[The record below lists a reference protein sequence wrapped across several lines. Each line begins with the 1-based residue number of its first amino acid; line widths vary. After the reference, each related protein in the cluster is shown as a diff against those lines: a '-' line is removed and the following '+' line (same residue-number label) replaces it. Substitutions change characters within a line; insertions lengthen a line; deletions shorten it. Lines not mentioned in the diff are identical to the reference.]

1 MNQQNSGMIRLV
13 IGLIVGVILGLGLG
27 LLFGYVIAPVQW
39 TDGGPQD
46 LRQDYAAYYWELVTE
61 SYDNHGKLELAKKQL
76 GVWDNEERLKTALEY
91 AYVESGPELKMKMM
105 SLQEKIVGD
114 TVQVPTLVPG
124 ETPSTPGLEPTPA
137 PSGSTLLGTLALGF
151 VLIVAFFAVIVFL
164 VLRLRKKPT
173 QPDVD
178 VPEQAPDWVATMHPE
193 QEAPQ
198 TPPLGHFVT
207 SYALGNDVYDESF
220 SIESPTGDFLGE
232 CGVGIS
238 ETIGVGD
245 PDKVTAFEVWLFD
258 KNDIRTVT
266 TVLMSEY
273 AFNDQELRARLAT
286 KGEAVLAQ
294 PNQVITL
301 ETLTLRIDAMVTE
314 TMYGTGEPQPNSFFE
329 RMTIELVSRSKKA
342 DEPGEQG
349 TELSS

>member
-1 MNQQNSGMIRLV
+1 MNQQNSGTMRLV

-27 LLFGYVIAPVQW
+27 LLFGYVISPVQW

-61 SYDNHGKLELAKKQL
+61 SYDTHGDLALAQKQL
-76 GVWDNEERLKTALEY
+76 GVWDNEARLKAALEY
-91 AYVESGPELKMKMM
+91 AYIESGPDMKMKME
-105 SLQEKIVGD
+105 SLQEKVVGGV
-114 TVQVPTLVPG
+114 VQVPTPASG
-124 ETPSTPGLEPTPA
+124 ETPASETTPSEGT
-137 PSGSTLLGTLALGF
+137 STLKTLGLGLLL
-151 VLIVAFFAVIVFL
+151 VVAFVAVIAFL
-164 VLRLRKKPT
+164 VLRLRKTPKKRE
-173 QPDVD
+173 VAA
-178 VPEQAPDWVATMHPE
+178 VPEETPDWAATLRQDQDM
-193 QEAPQ
+193 PQ

-220 SIESPTGDFLGE
+220 SIEGPAGEFLGE

-266 TVLMSEY
+266 KVLMSEHAY
-273 AFNDQELRARLAT
+273 NDKELRARLAT
-286 KGEAVLAQ
+286 KGEAILAR

-314 TMYGTGEPQPNSFFE
+314 AMYGTGTTSPNSFFE
-329 RMTIELVSRSKKA
+329 RMTIELVYRVKKA
-342 DEPGEQG
+342 DAMDESG
-349 TELSS
+349 TEFT

>member
-1 MNQQNSGMIRLV
+1 MNQENGGMMRLV

-61 SYDNHGKLELAKKQL
+61 SYDKHGDLELAQKQL
-76 GVWDNEERLKTALEY
+76 GVWDDEARLKAALEY
-91 AYVESGPELKMKMM
+91 AYVESGPDMKMKMI
-105 SLQEKIVGD
+105 SLQEKVVGD
-114 TVQVPTLVPG
+114 TVQVPTPEPGATPAG
-124 ETPSTPGLEPTPA
+124 ETTPPEG
-137 PSGSTLLGTLALGF
+137 GNMLGTLALGF
-151 VLIVAFFAVIVFL
+151 LLVVAFIAVIAFL
-164 VLRLRKKPT
+164 VLRLRKKPK
-173 QPDVD
+173 QVEAD
-178 VPEQAPDWVATMHPE
+178 VPEETPDWVATLHPE
-193 QEAPQ
+193 QDIPQ

-266 TVLMSEY
+266 KVLMSEHAY
-273 AFNDQELRARLAT
+273 NDQELRARLAT
-286 KGEAVLAQ
+286 KGEAILAQ

-314 TMYGTGEPQPNSFFE
+314 TMYGTGALPPNSFFE
-329 RMTIELVSRSKKA
+329 RMTIELVARNKETA
-342 DEPGEQG
+342 TAGESG
-349 TELSS
+349 AEFT